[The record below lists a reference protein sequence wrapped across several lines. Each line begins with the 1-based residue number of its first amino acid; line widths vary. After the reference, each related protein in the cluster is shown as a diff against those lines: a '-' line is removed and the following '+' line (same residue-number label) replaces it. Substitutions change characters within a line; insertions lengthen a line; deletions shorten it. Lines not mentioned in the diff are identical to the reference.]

1 MMLLLRMRVGFIHCN
16 VVIAGLPKVR
26 RYKLATEKRFHG
38 RQKIFWQISK
48 GRISWKFKLRSTKRK
63 DLFFEMSLESSTS

>member
-26 RYKLATEKRFHG
+26 RYKLATEKRFH
-38 RQKIFWQISK
+38 
-48 GRISWKFKLRSTKRK
+48 KRPTK
-63 DLFFEMSLESSTS
+63 DLLADFKGKDILEI